1 MWSSILA
8 YALLTSPIGD
18 TCTCTCKTV
27 KLVESASYCVLKL
40 LTTVPN
46 PNWELWFAFFSKN
59 TKFIFNN
66 NKNKQRRKLWV
77 SCNNHSGYLVV
88 KPFGK
93 LCLFHECHSK
103 TAVAYPEIKCSSTV
117 YPWYYFSNDYQ
128 KCSIF
133 HYKDNYLLSLRKFFC
148 RLNHNCLT
156 LIFSSLFVN
165 FGQLFLGLSY
175 PFLDFGQLLK
185 IFLLSI

>member
-1 MWSSILA
+1 MSDTDILGVKELIQNALSLSLHMGSSILA

-18 TCTCTCKTV
+18 TCTCKTV

-59 TKFIFNN
+59 MKFIFNN

-88 KPFGK
+88 KPF
-93 LCLFHECHSK
+93 LVNC
-103 TAVAYPEIKCSSTV
+103 AYFMNVT
-117 YPWYYFSNDYQ
+117 Q
-128 KCSIF
+128 K
-133 HYKDNYLLSLRKFFC
+133 
-148 RLNHNCLT
+148 
-156 LIFSSLFVN
+156 
-165 FGQLFLGLSY
+165 Q
-175 PFLDFGQLLK
+175 Q
-185 IFLLSI
+185 